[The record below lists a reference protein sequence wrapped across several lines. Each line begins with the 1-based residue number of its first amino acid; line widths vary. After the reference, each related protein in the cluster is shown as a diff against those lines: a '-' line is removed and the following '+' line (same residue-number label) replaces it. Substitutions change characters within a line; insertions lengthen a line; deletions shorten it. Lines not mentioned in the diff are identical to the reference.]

1 MRNEDTGGMRAPPP
15 LPLPVNDSLRKA
27 TILLLHIQIES
38 TQAALPTGQ
47 RAPDNGS
54 KEAFSRINLV
64 YKDSIMRRQAAGFI
78 RLDPSVSFRCL
89 SVKSVRKKKR
99 KEYMVLPPL
108 LPPPPLLPSSYLVS
122 PPPAASLSLSPSV
135 HCGDTGL
142 GTVKTPRLIL
152 MLMKRS
158 AGAGPREGSSRESHG
173 QPEPPRRGHPC
184 KGWFMRPLSKAAGRR

>member
-1 MRNEDTGGMRAPPP
+1 MKIQGECERLPP

-89 SVKSVRKKKR
+89 SVKSVRKKKKR
-99 KEYMVLPPL
+99 IYGSSPSPPT
-108 LPPPPLLPSSYLVS
+108 PTPAPLQLSCLPS
-122 PPPAASLSLSPSV
+122 PGRFPFSLSL
-135 HCGDTGL
+135 
-142 GTVKTPRLIL
+142 
-152 MLMKRS
+152 
-158 AGAGPREGSSRESHG
+158 
-173 QPEPPRRGHPC
+173 
-184 KGWFMRPLSKAAGRR
+184 RPLWRHRPGNSKNAEAHTYAHEAFGRRWASGGLEPGEPWPA

>member
-1 MRNEDTGGMRAPPP
+1 MKIQGECERLPP

-89 SVKSVRKKKR
+89 SVKSVRKKKEKNIWFFPLSSHPHPR
-99 KEYMVLPPL
+99 SPPAILSPLPRPLPFLSLPP
-108 LPPPPLLPSSYLVS
+108 SIV
-122 PPPAASLSLSPSV
+122 ATQAW
-135 HCGDTGL
+135 
-142 GTVKTPRLIL
+142 
-152 MLMKRS
+152 
-158 AGAGPREGSSRESHG
+158 E
-173 QPEPPRRGHPC
+173 Q
-184 KGWFMRPLSKAAGRR
+184 

>member
-1 MRNEDTGGMRAPPP
+1 MRNEDTGVNASPSPSHFA
-15 LPLPVNDSLRKA
+15 LPLNDSLRKA

-47 RAPDNGS
+47 RPPDNGS

-89 SVKSVRKKKR
+89 SVKSVRKKR

-108 LPPPPLLPSSYLVS
+108 LPPPPPLPSSYLSS
-122 PPPAASLSLSPSV
+122 PSHPPLPFLSLPPSIV
-135 HCGDTGL
+135 ATQ
-142 GTVKTPRLIL
+142 
-152 MLMKRS
+152 
-158 AGAGPREGSSRESHG
+158 AWE
-173 QPEPPRRGHPC
+173 Q
-184 KGWFMRPLSKAAGRR
+184 

>member
-1 MRNEDTGGMRAPPP
+1 MKIQGEGRCEPLPSPPP
-15 LPLPVNDSLRKA
+15 RPPPNDSLRKA

-89 SVKSVRKKKR
+89 SVKSVRKKRR
-99 KEYMVLPPL
+99 KEYMVLL
-108 LPPPPLLPSSYLVS
+108 PLLPS
-122 PPPAASLSLSPSV
+122 PPPTPVPSIYLASPFPWSLPFLSLSLLLLWRHRPGNS
-135 HCGDTGL
+135 
-142 GTVKTPRLIL
+142 KN
-152 MLMKRS
+152 
-158 AGAGPREGSSRESHG
+158 AEGNTCAHEA
-173 QPEPPRRGHPC
+173 
-184 KGWFMRPLSKAAGRR
+184 L